1 MPMSYEAD
9 IRPLFREGD
18 IACMHNRRVLLGDP
32 AWMCD
37 AAAQYGYDDHG
48 NARVV
53 QERLVAGD
61 MPPDAPWSSDH
72 LAAYQQWMDDGFRP

>member
-1 MPMSYEAD
+1 MPTTYGTD

-18 IACMHNRRVLLGDP
+18 IACMRHRRVFLDDP

-37 AAAQYGYDDHG
+37 AAPQYGYDDHG

-53 QERLVAGD
+53 QETLVAGD
-61 MPPDAPWSSDH
+61 MPPDAPWSPAH
-72 LAAYQQWMDDGFRP
+72 HAAYQKWMDDGFQP

>member
-1 MPMSYEAD
+1 
-9 IRPLFREGD
+9 
-18 IACMHNRRVLLGDP
+18 
-32 AWMCD
+32 MCD

-61 MPPDAPWSSDH
+61 MPPNAPWSPAQ
-72 LAAYQQWMDDGFRP
+72 LAAYQAWMDDGFRP